1 MPKGNEI
8 AQLVKASPN
17 FGFLGTENPKM
28 LRAIVKGERYVFSDP
43 VSALIRI
50 RQFAELLS
58 IEVAAINGIY
68 INKDNGDNF
77 YSVCRELYNR
87 RYLTREIYNIFTN
100 IRKQGNHA
108 VHEAEGT
115 AREALHQLKMAHRL
129 AAWFHKT
136 FMAYSKTRVS
146 SFIIPPNPK
155 ERSQKFVEELKR
167 LRLEVAEKEVKMAQL
182 DEKVQSVEQ
191 LRQVAE
197 KKAEKAYRELE
208 EALELAEE
216 TEEQR
221 QKEFQRYQKENEEW
235 QAHLDTMRTQ
245 SQKRTVQ
252 QTEEVIARS
261 QQAGSFDAMD
271 FSEAETRKII
281 DQQLRE
287 AGWEVDTENLTYKKG
302 VRPTKNKNL
311 AISEYPTASG
321 PADYVLF
328 VGLTPVGVIEA
339 KRKAVDVRGA
349 LVQSER
355 YSKNYVVKS
364 DEVLLKGDWGEY
376 KIPLLFAANG
386 RPYHRQFLEKSGIWF
401 QDVRRSINLPKAL
414 EGWYTPQGI
423 MDLLKQ
429 DHDKAEKFLE
439 QETMDYL
446 GLRYYQQ
453 EAIRAVENGIS
464 NGKTELLLAMAT
476 GTGKTRTA
484 LGLIYR
490 LIKAKRF
497 RRILFL
503 VDRTSLGEQAEGVF
517 HDVKLESLQAFSQIY
532 DVKGLNDIEIEADT
546 RLHVAT
552 VQGMVRRLLY
562 ATEDSKPLPVDQ
574 YDCII
579 VDESHRGYN
588 LDKEMSDSEVEFR
601 SAVDYIS
608 KYRRVLDHFDAVQ
621 IGLTATPALHTK
633 EIFGI
638 PVYEYSYRKAVIDG
652 YLIDH
657 EPPILIHTELNQKGI
672 QFLAGEKVEEYQA
685 RTGEIISYEMP
696 DDVDIEV
703 DGFNTKVRTES
714 FNRTVCQFLAK
725 EIDPDLPGK
734 TLIFCANDSHA
745 DMVERLLQ
753 EEYQAFYENQKLPKK
768 MFQKLTGKTD
778 RHNNAI
784 RVFKNE
790 KLPKFVTTVDLL
802 TTGIDVPEIT
812 NLVFLRRVRSRI
824 LYEQMLGRATRR
836 CDEIDKEVFYIYDA
850 VGLYEALKDYST
862 MKPVVQKVRFNFSQL
877 SKELHKLQNATFAQ
891 EVVDEFLAKFHR
903 IKGRLTSEALEGFQ
917 ILTKSSPEE
926 FISTLQSQDLE
937 QIKTVLN
944 DTHQVAEFLDN
955 LKPKNKRG
963 QLISNEEDSFM
974 GTSRGYGKG
983 QKPDDYLEGFKDF
996 IQNSGNQIPALMVV
1010 TQRPRELTRQQL
1022 KELELILA
1030 NNGYSEKELR
1040 AAWQDKTNQDIAA
1053 SIIGFIRQQALGIE
1067 LLPYEERV
1075 QKALKKIMFSHN
1087 WTRSQKGWLQKIGQQ
1102 LLKEIVVDKDS
1113 FNKGRFKA
1121 KGGFKQFNKIFE
1133 GKLETLL
1140 LELQAA
1146 VWMDAG

>member
-1 MPKGNEI
+1 
-8 AQLVKASPN
+8 
-17 FGFLGTENPKM
+17 
-28 LRAIVKGERYVFSDP
+28 
-43 VSALIRI
+43 
-50 RQFAELLS
+50 
-58 IEVAAINGIY
+58 
-68 INKDNGDNF
+68 
-77 YSVCRELYNR
+77 
-87 RYLTREIYNIFTN
+87 
-100 IRKQGNHA
+100 
-108 VHEAEGT
+108 
-115 AREALHQLKMAHRL
+115 
-129 AAWFHKT
+129 
-136 FMAYSKTRVS
+136 
-146 SFIIPPNPK
+146 
-155 ERSQKFVEELKR
+155 
-167 LRLEVAEKEVKMAQL
+167 
-182 DEKVQSVEQ
+182 
-191 LRQVAE
+191 
-197 KKAEKAYRELE
+197 
-208 EALELAEE
+208 
-216 TEEQR
+216 
-221 QKEFQRYQKENEEW
+221 
-235 QAHLDTMRTQ
+235 
-245 SQKRTVQ
+245 
-252 QTEEVIARS
+252 
-261 QQAGSFDAMD
+261 
-271 FSEAETRKII
+271 
-281 DQQLRE
+281 
-287 AGWEVDTENLTYKKG
+287 
-302 VRPTKNKNL
+302 
-311 AISEYPTASG
+311 
-321 PADYVLF
+321 
-328 VGLTPVGVIEA
+328 
-339 KRKAVDVRGA
+339 
-349 LVQSER
+349 
-355 YSKNYVVKS
+355 
-364 DEVLLKGDWGEY
+364 
-376 KIPLLFAANG
+376 
-386 RPYHRQFLEKSGIWF
+386 
-401 QDVRRSINLPKAL
+401 
-414 EGWYTPQGI
+414 
-423 MDLLKQ
+423 
-429 DHDKAEKFLE
+429 
-439 QETMDYL
+439 
-446 GLRYYQQ
+446 
-453 EAIRAVENGIS
+453 
-464 NGKTELLLAMAT
+464 
-476 GTGKTRTA
+476 
-484 LGLIYR
+484 
-490 LIKAKRF
+490 
-497 RRILFL
+497 
-503 VDRTSLGEQAEGVF
+503 
-517 HDVKLESLQAFSQIY
+517 
-532 DVKGLNDIEIEADT
+532 
-546 RLHVAT
+546 
-552 VQGMVRRLLY
+552 
-562 ATEDSKPLPVDQ
+562 
-574 YDCII
+574 
-579 VDESHRGYN
+579 
-588 LDKEMSDSEVEFR
+588 
-601 SAVDYIS
+601 
-608 KYRRVLDHFDAVQ
+608 
-621 IGLTATPALHTK
+621 
-633 EIFGI
+633 
-638 PVYEYSYRKAVIDG
+638 
-652 YLIDH
+652 
-657 EPPILIHTELNQKGI
+657 
-672 QFLAGEKVEEYQA
+672 
-685 RTGEIISYEMP
+685 
-696 DDVDIEV
+696 
-703 DGFNTKVRTES
+703 
-714 FNRTVCQFLAK
+714 
-725 EIDPDLPGK
+725 
-734 TLIFCANDSHA
+734 
-745 DMVERLLQ
+745 
-753 EEYQAFYENQKLPKK
+753 

-903 IKGRLTSEALEGFQ
+903 IKGRLTSEALESFQ